1 VAQGQG
7 STGPGA
13 GDGDGER
20 RSAVFLRFVVVNVL
34 NTFLYWALY
43 LLLLL
48 VMPYFW
54 ANALALVIA
63 VLAAYVLNA
72 RYAFRVRASR
82 WSLVMYLI
90 TNGTTIVLR
99 SAVVWVLV
107 EHLSLAEGLAPPVA
121 VAVTLPVAF
130 ILTKLAMTERP
141 SAASR
146 APAAE
151 PAPADTAPGTRTT
164 S

>member
-1 VAQGQG
+1 MRRR
-7 STGPGA
+7 T
-13 GDGDGER
+13 GDGKG
-20 RSAVFLRFVVVNVL
+20 AVFARFVVVNAL
-34 NTFLYWALY
+34 NTGLYWALY
-43 LLLLL
+43 LLLLQA
-48 VMPYFW
+48 MSYFW

-107 EHLSLAEGLAPPVA
+107 EWLSLPEELAPPVA

-130 ILTKLAMTERP
+130 VLTKLAMTERAAVVPAGPEAEP
-141 SAASR
+141 SADNRATVGTSAS
-146 APAAE
+146 
-151 PAPADTAPGTRTT
+151 
-164 S
+164 

>member
-1 VAQGQG
+1 MR
-7 STGPGA
+7 PGT
-13 GDGDGER
+13 GDGKG
-20 RSAVFLRFVVVNVL
+20 AVFVRFVVVNAL
-34 NTFLYWALY
+34 NTLLYWGLY

-72 RYAFRVRASR
+72 RYAFRVRASGS
-82 WSLVMYLI
+82 SLVMYLI

-99 SAVVWVLV
+99 SAVVWVLI
-107 EHLSLAEGLAPPVA
+107 ELLSLPEQLAPPVA

-130 ILTKLAMTERP
+130 VLTKLAMTER
-141 SAASR
+141 AATGSR
-146 APAAE
+146 AVRSADDGRTRIGSIAA
-151 PAPADTAPGTRTT
+151 
-164 S
+164 